1 MLLFGIAAL
10 AAANAYTA
18 LATSLA
24 HLLASRVLAGFAA
37 ASISPMLYAL
47 AAEHAET
54 ERRAS
59 RMAQVNSG
67 LVIALGLGAP
77 FGLLVGDIGNWRL
90 VFLGLASALTLML
103 PLNMRAWR
111 TAGGPPPRAAQGAA
125 AAPESLLQAWPHLL
139 TMTAWASSVYAGYT
153 LLATALG
160 REHAAD
166 AGHIAALLSSFG
178 CGAALGVLLGGKIAD
193 RIGSWPMVQAA
204 LLAMSAIFAALA
216 WLWSAASLPVLA
228 TGLFLL
234 ALSAYGFF
242 PRRKPMPRNTSPP
255 PDHGARHDE
264 QRPLPGHHYRRAA
277 GAQRFNTPACR
288 RCYACPPCW
297 PVLGRWPRAPRPAAR
312 PPKPAHSL
320 RTCSRSAAL
329 REASHGEYELKML
342 MYHEYIP
349 LFRSFSPCLAPAR
362 GSMNTSCEA
371 PYLGRARRQAAHGL
385 RGHGQTNHQHQPGR
399 QIRRAP
405 RPLAHPAEAGISLAH
420 APSGQ
425 QADADQRHGQA
436 QAERRHQGRAQGKM
450 LQMQA

>member
-1 MLLFGIAAL
+1 MSSAPKHAAKWLPIAWFTIFLVGTDLFVISPLLPLIGRELGYQPASLAVLVSAFSLTYAIACPLQGRLAERCGARGVLLFGIAAL

-178 CGAALGVLLGGKIAD
+178 
-193 RIGSWPMVQAA
+193 
-204 LLAMSAIFAALA
+204 
-216 WLWSAASLPVLA
+216 
-228 TGLFLL
+228 
-234 ALSAYGFF
+234 
-242 PRRKPMPRNTSPP
+242 
-255 PDHGARHDE
+255 
-264 QRPLPGHHYRRAA
+264 
-277 GAQRFNTPACR
+277 
-288 RCYACPPCW
+288 
-297 PVLGRWPRAPRPAAR
+297 
-312 PPKPAHSL
+312 
-320 RTCSRSAAL
+320 
-329 REASHGEYELKML
+329 
-342 MYHEYIP
+342 
-349 LFRSFSPCLAPAR
+349 
-362 GSMNTSCEA
+362 
-371 PYLGRARRQAAHGL
+371 
-385 RGHGQTNHQHQPGR
+385 
-399 QIRRAP
+399 
-405 RPLAHPAEAGISLAH
+405 
-420 APSGQ
+420 
-425 QADADQRHGQA
+425 
-436 QAERRHQGRAQGKM
+436 
-450 LQMQA
+450 

>member
-160 REHAAD
+160 RNTPPTPATSPRCS
-166 AGHIAALLSSFG
+166 AALV
-178 CGAALGVLLGGKIAD
+178 AAPRWACCWAARSPIA
-193 RIGSWPMVQAA
+193 
-204 LLAMSAIFAALA
+204 SA
-216 WLWSAASLPVLA
+216 
-228 TGLFLL
+228 
-234 ALSAYGFF
+234 
-242 PRRKPMPRNTSPP
+242 
-255 PDHGARHDE
+255 HGRW
-264 QRPLPGHHYRRAA
+264 
-277 GAQRFNTPACR
+277 CK
-288 RCYACPPCW
+288 PPCW
-297 PVLGRWPRAPRPAAR
+297 R
-312 PPKPAHSL
+312 
-320 RTCSRSAAL
+320 
-329 REASHGEYELKML
+329 
-342 MYHEYIP
+342 
-349 LFRSFSPCLAPAR
+349 
-362 GSMNTSCEA
+362 
-371 PYLGRARRQAAHGL
+371 
-385 RGHGQTNHQHQPGR
+385 
-399 QIRRAP
+399 
-405 RPLAHPAEAGISLAH
+405 
-420 APSGQ
+420 
-425 QADADQRHGQA
+425 
-436 QAERRHQGRAQGKM
+436 
-450 LQMQA
+450 

>member
-1 MLLFGIAAL
+1 MSSAPKHVAKWLPIAWFTIFLVGTDLFVISPLLPLIGRELGYQPASLAVLVSAFSLTYAIACPLQGRLAERCGARGVLLFGIAAL

-228 TGLFLL
+228 AGLFLL

-242 PRRKPMPRNTSPP
+242 PAAQAHAAQHFPRRRTTVLGMMSSALYLGITI
-255 PDHGARHDE
+255 GA
-264 QRPLPGHHYRRAA
+264 AA
-277 GAQRFNTPACR
+277 GAQRFQHAGMPA
-288 RCYACPPCW
+288 
-297 PVLGRWPRAPRPAAR
+297 VLCLSAVLAGLGALAAR
-312 PPKPAHSL
+312 AH
-320 RTCSRSAAL
+320 
-329 REASHGEYELKML
+329 G
-342 MYHEYIP
+342 
-349 LFRSFSPCLAPAR
+349 
-362 GSMNTSCEA
+362 
-371 PYLGRARRQAAHGL
+371 RRQ
-385 RGHGQTNHQHQPGR
+385 GR
-399 QIRRAP
+399 PSP
-405 RPLAHPAEAGISLAH
+405 RIA
-420 APSGQ
+420 
-425 QADADQRHGQA
+425 
-436 QAERRHQGRAQGKM
+436 
-450 LQMQA
+450 